1 MNRQLKDSIVLGFA
15 IVTGFATVCTVL
27 GFSMRDAFPFNTCDT
42 GLAVIARLFILSCIY
57 LLVSFVIWLF
67 KGYKYKNKIELKV
80 GNNDVTIRKGD
91 IFKENAWRVIPVDSR
106 VETRVDDRIISKN
119 SLQGK
124 LIQKYNDIEGIMAAV
139 ENEAINLNVK
149 KVDKESNYSFEYG
162 TVIPYRNKDDKYLL
176 VVINKLDKSFLARTT
191 LAQYEITL
199 LTMWDEISKV
209 YEGFDVSLPIIGN
222 GITRFVDG
230 RDDTGNLLRC
240 MLCTLNTSGVHLQ
253 SRITIILYE
262 EDNKK
267 LPLYEYKDIYNV
279 VNWETYSD

>member
-1 MNRQLKDSIVLGFA
+1 MNRQLKDSIVLGFD

-176 VVINKLDKSFLARTT
+176 VVINKLDKSFLACTT

>member
-176 VVINKLDKSFLARTT
+176 VVINKLDKSFLACTT